1 MNKNNYDRYHWSKTT
16 YELRLKSLWK
26 NSERWVKNNPLPPA
40 SVLFKPLASSISVTR
55 TSIIPRVAS
64 STTTAA
70 SNAITTTTTQSR
82 STTQTAHANCQSCTC
97 SASLPRPS
105 TPTIII
111 DTPASTESSPTSIQ
125 ATTTKKLSRIK
136 KQKLRH
142 YAERSKD
149 STVEKL
155 SRRQAKAA
163 RKVERELMAQA
174 SNQQQV
180 NDQTN

>member
-1 MNKNNYDRYHWSKTT
+1 MDKDNYDRYHWSKTT

-55 TSIIPRVAS
+55 TPIVSYVAS
-64 STTTAA
+64 PTTTSA

-82 STTQTAHANCQSCTC
+82 SSTQTAHANCQSCTC
-97 SASLPRPS
+97 SASPLRSS
-105 TPTIII
+105 TPTIAN
-111 DTPASTESSPTSIQ
+111 DTPASSESSPTSIP
-125 ATTTKKLSRIK
+125 ATATKKLSRIK

-142 YAERSKD
+142 YTERSKD

-163 RKVERELMAQA
+163 RKVERELMAQL
-174 SNQQQV
+174 NKQ
-180 NDQTN
+180 